1 LEGFDEQ
8 WSAWSKEIK
17 KDYTNL
23 PKGDYRFR
31 VRAKNIYNHESAE
44 ATFALAI
51 LPPWYRTWWAY
62 LLYVAALAVVISGF
76 VLMRTRHLH
85 VRSRELEKTVQERT
99 QEIRQQSVAIQSQ
112 ADELEEKNREIMRT
126 QERLI
131 VQEKLASLGQLT
143 AGIAHEIKNPLNFVN
158 NFAKLSVDLIVEL
171 REGFAQQK
179 ERLDPDTQEDLQ
191 EVLRLL
197 SQNIAKID
205 EHGRRA
211 DGIVKG
217 MLLHSR
223 GESGERRPADLNAI
237 LDEYV
242 MLAYHG
248 MRGTDS
254 TFNIKIEKDYDPA
267 VGRVEI
273 FPQDISRV
281 FLNLVNNA
289 CYATHQKARVGE
301 GESGRK
307 GDGVSGRL
315 EETEAPSHPLTL
327 SPTQP
332 YSPTLTVRTK
342 NLGDKVE
349 IRIRDNGTGIPE
361 NVRNKVF
368 HPFFTT
374 KPTGQG
380 TGLGLSISY
389 DIIVHEHNGE
399 IKVETEEGKFT
410 EFVIRLPKGA

>member
-1 LEGFDEQ
+1 
-8 WSAWSKEIK
+8 
-17 KDYTNL
+17 
-23 PKGDYRFR
+23 
-31 VRAKNIYNHESAE
+31 
-44 ATFALAI
+44 
-51 LPPWYRTWWAY
+51 
-62 LLYVAALAVVISGF
+62 
-76 VLMRTRHLH
+76 
-85 VRSRELEKTVQERT
+85 
-99 QEIRQQSVAIQSQ
+99 
-112 ADELEEKNREIMRT
+112 
-126 QERLI
+126 
-131 VQEKLASLGQLT
+131 
-143 AGIAHEIKNPLNFVN
+143 
-158 NFAKLSVDLIVEL
+158 
-171 REGFAQQK
+171 
-179 ERLDPDTQEDLQ
+179 
-191 EVLRLL
+191 
-197 SQNIAKID
+197 
-205 EHGRRA
+205 
-211 DGIVKG
+211 